1 MAREVVASRVG
12 LMGKLMSKG
21 LVQGLGTLMSLGLLA
36 GCSGGS
42 GAPSDES
49 VGSNASAIGTS
60 ADVVFDVSVRGT
72 GTSTIHAH
80 VFDNPAHRGFVN
92 ILAVHGLV
100 NTGFVYGP
108 LAQAIFADATL
119 GSVVR
124 RVLAIDLPGH
134 GDSTFPENLPGGATF
149 GDLLIEDNA
158 GVVLQSIDALRHKG
172 LPTPIVFGHSMG
184 GLAIQT
190 AQQQLLSAGSSLASH
205 GVVGA
210 VLLAPV
216 PPHGEP
222 WTVPPTGN
230 LGPFLVTDPVL
241 GTYLQIPAA
250 AFVPLAFTTTTGQ
263 VASNAPTPDQ
273 VTAGRY
279 LGPEPISTLSELVEA
294 TVALP
299 DGGSFTPQR
308 PTVERGAFAP
318 KHRTV
323 LSLVS
328 FSEDTLVPAADLGP
342 LYEYLTGD
350 SRDRLY
356 REVTAPDAVHEMLV
370 SDPAP
375 IVDAI
380 RPML

>member
-1 MAREVVASRVG
+1 
-12 LMGKLMSKG
+12 MGKVAVRS
-21 LVQGLGTLMSLGLLA
+21 LGTLVSLTLLA
-36 GCSGGS
+36 GCSGS
-42 GAPSDES
+42 PAASTDES
-49 VGSNASAIGTS
+49 VGRAASAIGTS
-60 ADVVFDVSVRGT
+60 HDVVFEVSLRGT

-80 VFDNPAHRGFVN
+80 VFDNPTGRGLVSV
-92 ILAVHGLV
+92 LAVHGLV
-100 NTGFVYGP
+100 NTGFVYEP
-108 LAQAIFADATL
+108 LAQAIFADAAL
-119 GSVVR
+119 GRVVR

-134 GDSTFPENLPGGATF
+134 GDSTFPQNLPDGAKF

-158 GVVLQSIDALRHKG
+158 GVVLQSIDALRRRG
-172 LPTPIVFGHSMG
+172 MSTPIVIGHSMG
-184 GLAIQT
+184 GLAIET
-190 AQQQLLSAGSSLASH
+190 VQQQLLSAGSSLAAH

-210 VLLAPV
+210 ILLAPV

-263 VASNAPTPDQ
+263 VAANAPTPDQ

-294 TVALP
+294 AVALP
-299 DGGSFTPQR
+299 DGGSVTLSR
-308 PTVERGAFAP
+308 PTVEQGAFAP
-318 KHRTV
+318 KHGTL
-323 LSLVS
+323 LSIVS
-328 FSEDTLVPAADLGP
+328 FSEDTLVPAADLEP
-342 LYEYLTGD
+342 LYAFLTGD

-356 REVTAPDAVHEMLV
+356 HEVTAPDAVHEMLV
-370 SDPAP
+370 SDPEP

-380 RPML
+380 RPTF

>member
-1 MAREVVASRVG
+1 
-12 LMGKLMSKG
+12 MGKVAVRS
-21 LVQGLGTLMSLGLLA
+21 LGTLASLALLA
-36 GCSGGS
+36 GCSAS
-42 GAPSDES
+42 PSAPADES
-49 VGSNASAIGTS
+49 VGSTASAIGTS
-60 ADVVFDVSVRGT
+60 DDVVFDVSLRGT

-80 VFDNPAHRGFVN
+80 VFDNPSQRGVVN
-92 ILAVHGLV
+92 VLAVHGLV

-108 LAQAIFADATL
+108 LAQAIFSDALL
-119 GSVVR
+119 GGVVR

-134 GDSTFPENLPGGATF
+134 GDSTFPENLPDGAKF

-158 GVVLQSIDALRHKG
+158 GVVLQSIDALRRRG
-172 LPTPIVFGHSMG
+172 LPTPIVFAHSMG

-190 AQQQLLSAGSSLASH
+190 VQQQLLAARSSLAAH

-216 PPHGEP
+216 PPHGRP
-222 WTVPPTGN
+222 WTVPPTGD
-230 LGPFLVTDPVL
+230 LAPFLVTDPVL
-241 GTYLQIPAA
+241 GTYVQIPAA

-263 VASNAPTPDQ
+263 IASNAPTPDE

-294 TVALP
+294 AVPLP
-299 DGGSFTPQR
+299 DGGSVTLQR
-308 PTVERGAFAP
+308 PTIEQGAFAP
-318 KHRTV
+318 QHGTV
-323 LSLVS
+323 LSIVS

-356 REVTAPDAVHEMLV
+356 HEVTAPDAVHEMLV
-370 SDPAP
+370 SDPTP
-375 IVDAI
+375 IVRAI
-380 RPML
+380 QPAF

>member
-1 MAREVVASRVG
+1 
-12 LMGKLMSKG
+12 MGK
-21 LVQGLGTLMSLGLLA
+21 VAVCRLGTLVSLTLLA
-36 GCSGGS
+36 GCSGS
-42 GAPSDES
+42 PAAPTDES
-49 VGSNASAIGTS
+49 VGSSSSAIGTS
-60 ADVVFDVSVRGT
+60 DDVVFDVSVRGT

-80 VFDNPAHRGFVN
+80 VFDNPARRGFLNV
-92 ILAVHGLV
+92 LAVHGLV

-108 LAQAIFADATL
+108 LAQAIFADVAL

-134 GDSTFPENLPGGATF
+134 GDSTFPVNLPDGAKF

-158 GVVLQSIDALRHKG
+158 GVVLQSIDALRRRG
-172 LPTPIVFGHSMG
+172 LPARIVVGHSMG
-184 GLAIQT
+184 GLAIETVQE
-190 AQQQLLSAGSSLASH
+190 QLLSAGSSLARH
-205 GVVGA
+205 GVAGA

-230 LGPFLVTDPVL
+230 LGPFIVIDPVL

-299 DGGSFTPQR
+299 DGGSVTLQR
-308 PTVERGAFAP
+308 PTVEQGAFAP
-318 KHRTV
+318 KHGTV

-328 FSEDTLVPAADLGP
+328 FSEDTLVPAADLEP

-350 SRDRLY
+350 SDDRRY
-356 REVTAPDAVHEMLV
+356 HEVTGADAVHEMLV
-370 SDPAP
+370 SDPTP
-375 IVDAI
+375 IVRAI
-380 RPML
+380 RPTLP